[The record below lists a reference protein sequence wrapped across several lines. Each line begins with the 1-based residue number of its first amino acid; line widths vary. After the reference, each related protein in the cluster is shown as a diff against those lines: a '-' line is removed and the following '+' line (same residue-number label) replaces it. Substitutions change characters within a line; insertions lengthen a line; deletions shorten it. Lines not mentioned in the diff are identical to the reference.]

1 MTTTFMFDDGPADL
15 RQQLRDLMAE
25 QLPPGWGGPF
35 TDDPAD
41 KAISDAFARELAARG
56 LLIPEW
62 PVEYGGRALSLEQ
75 GVIIREEMWAH
86 GEPRG
91 AQYFGPNWIGP
102 SVMEYGTE
110 EQKAL
115 HLPPIAAG
123 EVVWCQGFS
132 EPEAGSD
139 LASMRTRA
147 EPDGDGFRITG
158 QKVWTSWAG
167 WADWCYL
174 LAKVPTES
182 DDPRAGVTVFL
193 IPMDREGIEVRPID
207 AIPGPHHLNEVFL
220 DGVRAERS
228 EVLGEIAGGWEV
240 VRAALSHERVGIAR
254 YARSD
259 RMLARIASHVGLDEP
274 SALRAEW
281 MQARIMNRVSRLV
294 CRRTLAAQAT
304 AGSLE
309 FDANAARLLT
319 VRTDQLVSDVAS
331 DALGVS
337 LFEDRYSG
345 DAPFGGAVEFFWR
358 YSHGATVA
366 SGTTE
371 MLQLRLVSELK
382 RGRRLGSAER
392 LADVGQGVSD
402 MVGRAEQLP
411 ALRRAVADPA
421 ARTGLRDAMLEM
433 ISGLDP
439 RDGFES
445 AELAAEVARRAG
457 RVGLPLPIESML
469 LARDGVP
476 VTWTDASGALE
487 HADLFDRWL
496 LVGDST
502 LEASYDAAPLGTAAG
517 TFVVREP
524 ARTRATSEAHPADAA
539 LSIALQASYALG
551 TLETALDLSVRYA
564 QDRVQFGSPIIARQ
578 AVGFKLADMVAE
590 LYGLQSLIP
599 YTLWRVEQDPEG
611 SLADGLALRWF
622 AVDVARRGL
631 RIAHQVH
638 GAIGLTYEHDL
649 AMLSMALQP
658 RLRMPLTQGETLD
671 RCIAAAQRSGF
682 ASLFQPEQE
691 VALG

>member
-25 QLPPGWGGPF
+25 HLPPGWLGPF

-41 KAISDAFARELAARG
+41 KAISDAFVRELAKRG

-62 PVEYGGRALSLEQ
+62 PVEYGGRAVSLEQ
-75 GVIIREEMWAH
+75 GLVIREEMWAH

-102 SVMEYGTE
+102 SVMQYGTA

-139 LASMRTRA
+139 LAAMRTRA

-193 IPMDREGIEVRPID
+193 VPMDREGIEVRAID

-228 EVLGEIAGGWEV
+228 EVLGEIAGGWDV

-259 RMLARIASHVGLDEP
+259 RMLARVAGHVGVDEP

-281 MQARIMNRVSRLV
+281 MKARIMNRVSRLV

-319 VRTDQLVSDVAS
+319 VRTDQLVADVAS
-331 DALGVS
+331 DALGAS
-337 LFEDRYSG
+337 FFADRYSG
-345 DAPFGGAVEFFWR
+345 DAPFGGAVEFSWR
-358 YSHGATVA
+358 YTHGATIA

-371 MLQLRLVSELK
+371 MLQVRLVSELK
-382 RGRRLGSAER
+382 RGRRLGSPEHVV
-392 LADVGQGVSD
+392 DVGQAVTE
-402 MVGRAEQLP
+402 MVGRPEQLP

-421 ARTGLRDAMLEM
+421 TRAGLRDDMLEM

-439 RDGFES
+439 REGFES

-457 RVGLPLPIESML
+457 RVGLPLPIEAML

-487 HADLFDRWL
+487 HADLFEQWL
-496 LVGDST
+496 LVGDEAR
-502 LEASYDAAPLGTAAG
+502 EASYDAAPLGTAAG
-517 TFVVREP
+517 RFVVPEP
-524 ARTRATSEAHPADAA
+524 ARSRAAAEPNAGDAPLA
-539 LSIALQASYALG
+539 LALQASYTLG
-551 TLETALDLSVRYA
+551 ALETALDLSVRYA
-564 QDRVQFGSPIIARQ
+564 QDRSQFGSPIIARQ

-599 YTLWRVEQDPEG
+599 YTLWRIDRDPEG
-611 SLADGLALRWF
+611 ALADALALRWY

-631 RIAHQVH
+631 RSAHQVH

-649 AMLSMALQP
+649 AMLSVALQP
-658 RLRMPLTQGETLD
+658 RLRMPFTQGETLD
-671 RCIAAAQRSGF
+671 RCIAAAAASGF
-682 ASLFQPEQE
+682 ASLFQPEQQP
-691 VALG
+691 ALA